1 MVIPELLKLEIM
13 DIFNGKN
20 LYHIY
25 DVPAFYLEDNN
36 LYLLIDNSNNKKYK
50 IRCIRNFND
59 KYKVFAYKTSGRL
72 SMTIYFLLDSNK
84 EEVYL
89 VDEYLPITSLTE
101 WIEYLLSGGT
111 LEEALEL
118 KKIRFNPADGI

>member
-50 IRCIRNFND
+50 MRCIRNFND

-72 SMTIYFLLDSNK
+72 SQTKYFLLDADKK
-84 EEVYL
+84 EVSLIKDYLSMEV
-89 VDEYLPITSLTE
+89 LTE
-101 WIEYLLSGGT
+101 FIEYLLAGGT

>member
-1 MVIPELLKLEIM
+1 MFIPQLLKLEIM
-13 DIFNGKN
+13 DVLNDKN
-20 LYHIY
+20 IYHIY

-50 IRCIRNFND
+50 MRCIRNFND

-72 SMTIYFLLDSNK
+72 SKTKYFLLDSNK